1 MDRLS
6 PLVGR
11 NQKNFAGGTWASGCV
26 DISLLIRADQQG
38 PQGVVVAPV
47 DPVGEVRRRGDL
59 VGRGEQVGQLLF
71 GRHHAIV
78 EFGWQ
83 SQAAALRNGCHRDIE
98 TDCSS
103 VTFGP
108 LLRVV
113 LSPPGSLLEPDQQ
126 MTLDRA
132 FDLLRQGVQIAYPE
146 PEFATK
152 RSELNAILDCS
163 YSHYRTGDEIAA
175 GHLLNE
181 FESGI
186 FKSDN

>member
-1 MDRLS
+1 MFMMESIDDLWNHIAYTLGCAPDRF
-6 PLVGR
+6 PYED
-11 NQKNFAGGTWASGCV
+11 F
-26 DISLLIRADQQG
+26 
-38 PQGVVVAPV
+38 
-47 DPVGEVRRRGDL
+47 
-59 VGRGEQVGQLLF
+59 
-71 GRHHAIV
+71 
-78 EFGWQ
+78 
-83 SQAAALRNGCHRDIE
+83 
-98 TDCSS
+98 
-103 VTFGP
+103 
-108 LLRVV
+108 
-113 LSPPGSLLEPDQQ
+113 LEPDQQ